1 MGFGCGARVV
11 PHLAG
16 PLDPL
21 VGDPLVAEADR
32 AAQVEDPRV
41 VAADRVVVE
50 PVKRTSGFRLKDK
63 IKSKTDFSSFFYKK
77 MINFRYKASRFL
89 SNNK

>member
-11 PHLAG
+11 PHLSG

-32 AAQVEDPRV
+32 TAEVEDPRV

-50 PVKRTSGFRLKDK
+50 PVQRTSGFRLKDK
-63 IKSKTDFSSFFYKK
+63 IKSKTDFSSFFLQKNDK
-77 MINFRYKASRFL
+77 FQI
-89 SNNK
+89 

>member
-11 PHLAG
+11 PHLTG

-32 AAQVEDPRV
+32 TAEVEDPRV

-50 PVKRTSGFRLKDK
+50 PVQRTSGFRLLKDNS
-63 IKSKTDFSSFFYKK
+63 IENLFFLFFTKPDK
-77 MINFRYKASRFL
+77 FQI
-89 SNNK
+89 

>member
-32 AAQVEDPRV
+32 AAEVEDPRV

-50 PVKRTSGFRLKDK
+50 PVQRTSGFRLLKDNS
-63 IKSKTDFSSFFYKK
+63 IK
-77 MINFRYKASRFL
+77 N
-89 SNNK
+89 